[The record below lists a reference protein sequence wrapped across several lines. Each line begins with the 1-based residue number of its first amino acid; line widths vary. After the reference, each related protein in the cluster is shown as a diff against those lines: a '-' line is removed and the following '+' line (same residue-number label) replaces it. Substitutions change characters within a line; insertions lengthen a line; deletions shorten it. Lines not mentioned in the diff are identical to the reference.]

1 MCLPLPPRSRPA
13 PAASSLQVALALV
26 AAALSV
32 LLYAPALRFMH
43 SFWLQL
49 NAPDWAADYIAPGP
63 AATLGLLLH
72 MVLPLLTTL
81 MWVSDGARAGSRVV
95 ASTWQPCPL
104 AD

>member
-1 MCLPLPPRSRPA
+1 M
-13 PAASSLQVALALV
+13 

-49 NAPDWAADYIAPGP
+49 NAPDWAADYIAPRP

-72 MVLPLLTTL
+72 MLLPLLTTL
-81 MWVSDGARAGSRVV
+81 VWVSDGAPAGFRV
-95 ASTWQPCPL
+95 AAITW
-104 AD
+104 